1 MKARFNLI
9 SRAVLLVSIGL
20 TLLGGVSCQ
29 KNYDISTL
37 VDQVWTYSQEHAG
50 GFTIHLPDFKE
61 PVSGIV
67 VSYAATQ
74 NSQGKESLFKVVR
87 HAMEHE
93 GYVGGWLDKETGILY
108 FDSNRLF
115 PEDQRDLAI
124 AFAKANGQH
133 IAYVL
138 STGEFI
144 DITASHAGL

>member
-61 PVSGIV
+61 PVSGIM

-124 AFAKANGQH
+124 AFAKANGQL